1 MPSFDP
7 AKTAKK
13 LTGKQFA
20 MLMAIAVEPD
30 GNADCLRLR
39 SYLTAGGCD
48 PDLVRLLDTGLVT
61 DTDAHGNRLAV
72 TNAGMLTLAART

>member
-7 AKTAKK
+7 TKTAKQ
-13 LTGKQFA
+13 LSAKQFR

-39 SYLTAGGCD
+39 SYLTADGCD
-48 PDLVRLLDTGLVT
+48 RDLVRLLDAGLVT
-61 DTDAHGNRLAV
+61 DRADYGNRLAV

>member
-7 AKTAKK
+7 AKTAKQ
-13 LTGKQFA
+13 LSAKQA
-20 MLMAIAVEPD
+20 RMLMAIAVEPD

-61 DTDAHGNRLAV
+61 DRAAHGNRLAV
-72 TNAGMLTLAART
+72 TNRGMLVLAARV